1 LGLLP
6 YRQRLF
12 GRYHNL
18 RRKKAARASEVRAL
32 GARRLL
38 RLPRFASGQ
47 QKQTINHAGKETNAL
62 RNGLAST
69 VPSLPARH
77 GAGLRPEAR
86 F

>member
-1 LGLLP
+1 
-6 YRQRLF
+6 
-12 GRYHNL
+12 
-18 RRKKAARASEVRAL
+18 
-32 GARRLL
+32 L